1 VPLTKLVSMDSDVR
15 PYLASLMVAALHKAN
30 EKLIVPSDMEIVRLS
45 KDAWEDMLA

>member
-1 VPLTKLVSMDSDVR
+1 MDSDVR
-15 PYLASLMVAALHKAN
+15 PYLASLMVAALQKAN